1 MDAGSDAWQW
11 FWLAAVVNLAQ
22 SEIITPFLFFMISFA
37 LGAALAAV
45 AAFLGAALVVQWT
58 LFVVGSGVSLGLLAP
73 LGRRMAREASDD
85 DHEGAM
91 RWVGRLAVVIEPIPG
106 GASATGLVRLER
118 TRWRAESPRGVE
130 IPEGTTVRVLSV
142 KGTRLIVVPS
152 IAGNLPPTATTG
164 PAQPQG

>member
-1 MDAGSDAWQW
+1 MAAGSDAWQW
-11 FWLAAVVNLAQ
+11 FWLAAVVILAL

-91 RWVGRLAVVIEPIPG
+91 RWVGRLAVVIEPILPTEL
-106 GASATGLVRLER
+106 SGLVRRRRGARRDAARRRPSEAGRDSGAVGL
-118 TRWRAESPRGVE
+118 TPR
-130 IPEGTTVRVLSV
+130 PQPARRFHHLAAGT
-142 KGTRLIVVPS
+142 
-152 IAGNLPPTATTG
+152 A
-164 PAQPQG
+164 